1 VIAVTV
7 TLTWF
12 DIIDVLFAL
21 IALPIAW
28 LVISA
33 ALARQEERADQKHYR
48 KWWAP
53 VDPKTAQRLRDGEL

>member
-7 TLTWF
+7 TLT
-12 DIIDVLFAL
+12 LAL
-21 IALPIAW
+21 E
-28 LVISA
+28 VFA
-33 ALARQEERADQKHYR
+33 ALVVFLVLWFIVAANWARQEERADQKHYR